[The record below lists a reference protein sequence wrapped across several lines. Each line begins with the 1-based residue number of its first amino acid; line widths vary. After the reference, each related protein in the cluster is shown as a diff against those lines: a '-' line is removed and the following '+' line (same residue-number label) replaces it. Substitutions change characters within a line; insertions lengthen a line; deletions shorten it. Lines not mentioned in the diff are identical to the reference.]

1 MEEKKFDPYQ
11 FIGFI
16 LIALILTWMLYR
28 NGPTE
33 EQKSESK
40 TITEQDITSPSSPE
54 ESETSAA
61 FIQQQKVESFGDL
74 GTLFKSNSVEN
85 VSISTENISY
95 EVQSKGAQIVV
106 LQLDK
111 FENFADNPLRLISES
126 NSDFNVKLSTLDG
139 RVLNTRDI
147 FFTPTLID
155 QTDSYKLLMTASI
168 STRQSIVFE
177 YVFPKQGYLYTVNL
191 KTEGMQTLLNSS
203 ILPNF
208 SWKTDAFRNSRSIDY
223 ENRYTEYTFGYE
235 EDRVDYLSLN
245 GEDKESREGIR
256 WISYRQHFFS
266 SILIPSTPI
275 ASAELTSID
284 LASEEN
290 LEEKFTKTFKTSYSL
305 GLTNGNLNTQLTFY
319 NGPTDYDSLKA
330 LDGDLETSIPMGWG
344 IFGWINRVIFLPLF
358 GFLSSFLSFGI
369 AIIVMTVIV
378 RLAMSPVTYKS
389 YVSQIKMKVLRPD
402 IEIINNK
409 YKDDAVKR
417 QQETM
422 SLYSRAGANPMS
434 GCVPALLQ
442 LPIFYAL
449 FSFFPVAFVLRD
461 KSFLWA
467 DDLSSYDSVY
477 DLGFS
482 IPFYGDH
489 ISLFPILA
497 SIAIF
502 FYTQMTTGQQAMPQ
516 QPGMPNMKIIMYLM
530 PLMMLFFF
538 NNYASGLSLYYFVSN
553 LLTIILML
561 VIKNYIVNDQK
572 ILSKIEEN
580 KKKPKKAGG
589 FSSRL
594 QKAMEQAEELLLTGH
609 SCLRPVYKIKD
620 IFDDKPLDLSD
631 IKEIENQAN
640 RIRSLKIHG

>member
-191 KTEGMQTLLNSS
+191 ITEGMQTLLNSNTP
-203 ILPNF
+203 PNF
-208 SWKTDAFRNSRSIDY
+208 TWKTDAFRNSRSIDY
-223 ENRYTEYTFGYE
+223 ENRYTEFTFGYE

-245 GEDKESREGIR
+245 GEDKESRDGIR

-290 LEEKFTKTFKTSYSL
+290 LEEKFTKTFKTSYFL

-594 QKAMEQAEELLLTGH
+594 QKAMEQAEKQKKAG
-609 SCLRPVYKIKD
+609 RK
-620 IFDDKPLDLSD
+620 
-631 IKEIENQAN
+631 
-640 RIRSLKIHG
+640 

>member
-74 GTLFKSNSVEN
+74 GTLFKSNSLEN
-85 VSISTENISY
+85 ISISTENISY

-126 NSDFNVKLSTLDG
+126 NTDFNVKLSTLDG

-223 ENRYTEYTFGYE
+223 ENRYTEFTFGYE

-245 GEDKESREGIR
+245 GEDKESRDGIR

-594 QKAMEQAEELLLTGH
+594 QKAMEQAEKQKKAG
-609 SCLRPVYKIKD
+609 RK
-620 IFDDKPLDLSD
+620 
-631 IKEIENQAN
+631 
-640 RIRSLKIHG
+640 

>member
-203 ILPNF
+203 TPPDF

-223 ENRYTEYTFGYE
+223 ENRYTEFTFGYE

-245 GEDKESREGIR
+245 GEDKESRDGIR

-594 QKAMEQAEELLLTGH
+594 QKAMEQAEKQKKAG
-609 SCLRPVYKIKD
+609 RK
-620 IFDDKPLDLSD
+620 
-631 IKEIENQAN
+631 
-640 RIRSLKIHG
+640 

>member
-85 VSISTENISY
+85 ISISTENISY

-111 FENFADNPLRLISES
+111 FENFADNSLRLISES
-126 NSDFNVKLSTLDG
+126 NTDFNVKLSTLDG

-147 FFTPTLID
+147 FFTPTLTD
-155 QTDSYKLLMTASI
+155 QADSYKLLMTASI

-223 ENRYTEYTFGYE
+223 ENRYTEFTFGYE

-284 LASEEN
+284 LASEES

-594 QKAMEQAEELLLTGH
+594 QKAMEQAEKQKKAG
-609 SCLRPVYKIKD
+609 RK
-620 IFDDKPLDLSD
+620 
-631 IKEIENQAN
+631 
-640 RIRSLKIHG
+640 

>member
-40 TITEQDITSPSSPE
+40 TITEQDITSPSSSE
-54 ESETSAA
+54 ESKTSAA

-74 GTLFKSNSVEN
+74 GTLFKSNSLEN
-85 VSISTENISY
+85 ISISTENISY

-126 NSDFNVKLSTLDG
+126 NTDFNVKLSTLDG

-203 ILPNF
+203 TPPDF

-594 QKAMEQAEELLLTGH
+594 QKAMEQAEKQKKAG
-609 SCLRPVYKIKD
+609 RK
-620 IFDDKPLDLSD
+620 
-631 IKEIENQAN
+631 
-640 RIRSLKIHG
+640 

>member
-147 FFTPTLID
+147 FFTPTL
-155 QTDSYKLLMTASI
+155 TDLADSLKLLMTAII

-203 ILPNF
+203 TPPYF

-594 QKAMEQAEELLLTGH
+594 QKAMEQAEKQKKAG
-609 SCLRPVYKIKD
+609 RK
-620 IFDDKPLDLSD
+620 
-631 IKEIENQAN
+631 
-640 RIRSLKIHG
+640 